1 MLERAYEPVVQA
13 IARRY
18 DPFVSVSN
26 AGASP
31 VDNVAGLELVKGWR
45 EGVWRNAERL
55 LNATTDAQRQS
66 VARSIEVNA
75 ATWARN
81 IAAGR
86 IPGYRARRD
95 AYCAGRARR

>member
-1 MLERAYEPVVQA
+1 M
-13 IARRY
+13 
-18 DPFVSVSN
+18 SVSN

-31 VDNVAGLELVKGWR
+31 LDNIAGLELVKGWR

-66 VARSIEVNA
+66 VANSIELNA
-75 ATWARN
+75 AAWARN

-86 IPGYRARRD
+86 FPGYRARRD
-95 AYCAGRARR
+95 AYCAQHIAR